1 MIGIA
6 DAAPQGHARATRWP
20 HFTMRYGTALLVAL
34 GAPALVTLL
43 AFTNV
48 RTVVP
53 GLLYVVAIILAT
65 AVGGRIGGLVAVV
78 ASAYPFFHYFASR
91 YDREQV
97 NAEGAT
103 ALIVF
108 VVAALF
114 GSEVLGRERAARER
128 AEHAVRESESALDR
142 ATRLQHVADALS
154 TAHSPQEVLDA
165 VLTEGVRVA
174 GARGG
179 LIATLSDDGES
190 LEVIAS
196 RGYDL
201 KWIEPFR
208 QFPVHGDFP
217 LSEAVRTGEGVFL
230 RSEAERDERYPEL
243 VGRSQPGYGLVC
255 VPLVGERGTIGGLVF
270 SFSTDQDFPPERRA
284 LKIALGRQAALA
296 LERARFSAA
305 ERSLRERLSFLGEA
319 TALLTSSLELERTL
333 ERLTELAVPLR
344 ADWCAISMLVEE
356 TGEIEQLVV
365 AHQDPERK
373 RWAESMRARSR
384 TIRIDDE
391 FDLTAQVIRTA
402 EPVFLRE
409 VPQELLDEA
418 ARRDPNA
425 AEALEHISIRS
436 AITVPLVSGART
448 FGALT
453 LVAESRELE
462 DSEFEL
468 AQELAARAAI
478 AVDNAQLYR
487 EAERRAEAALAL
499 AYVGDGVVLLDR
511 DGRVRFWNSAAA
523 AITGVPE
530 ADAVGRHP
538 AEVVPAWEA
547 LIRLAE
553 LADAA
558 TPERARPVTVPI
570 ETASGDRW
578 VAVTGVAFDEG
589 VVYAL
594 RDVTDEQALER
605 ARSDF
610 VATAS
615 HELRTPL
622 AAVYGAARTLRR
634 TDIEIPAEQ
643 HDRFLDIIVSETE
656 RLTAI
661 VSQILLA
668 GQLEDGR
675 VDVTTTATDLRSLAE
690 SVLDSARLRA
700 PERIG
705 LRLEQDGG
713 SSVALADEDKLRQV
727 LVNLLDNAIKYSPDG
742 GDVAIELAAG
752 QGRVRLTVR
761 DRGLGIPVAEQER
774 IFEKFYRLDPNMTR
788 GIGGTG
794 LGLYICRELVRRL
807 DGRIWVEPNGR
818 KGSMFIVEIPAVKQP
833 AQRRV
838 KTAA

>member
-1 MIGIA
+1 MIV
-6 DAAPQGHARATRWP
+6 DTAPRGHARAARWP
-20 HFTMRYGTALLVAL
+20 HLTMRWGTAMAVAL

-43 AFTNV
+43 AFTSV

-65 AVGGRIGGLVAVV
+65 VVGGRLGGLTAVA
-78 ASAYPFFHYFASR
+78 ASAFPFFYFFASR
-91 YDREQV
+91 YDRTEL

-103 ALIVF
+103 ALVVF
-108 VVAALF
+108 IVAALF

-128 AEHAVRESESALDR
+128 AERAVRESESALDA
-142 ATRLQHVADALS
+142 ATRLQGVADALS
-154 TAHSPQEVLDA
+154 TAHTPQEVLDA
-165 VLTEGVRVA
+165 VLTEGVRA
-174 GARGG
+174 AEARGG
-179 LIATLSDDGES
+179 LIATVSEDGEW

-196 RGYDL
+196 RGYDPR
-201 KWIEPFR
+201 WIEPFR
-208 QFPVHGDFP
+208 RFPVNGNFP
-217 LSEAVRTGEGVFL
+217 LSEAVRTGEGVFIS
-230 RSEAERDERYPEL
+230 SEAERDERYPEL
-243 VGRSQPGYGLVC
+243 MGRSQPGHGLVC
-255 VPLVGERGTIGGLVF
+255 VPLVGERRTIGGLVF
-270 SFSTDQDFPPERRA
+270 SFPTDQDFSPQRRA

-305 ERSLRERLSFLGEA
+305 EQTLRERLAFLGEA
-319 TALLTSSLELERTL
+319 TALLTSSLELGRTL
-333 ERLTELAVPLR
+333 ERLTQLAVPLL
-344 ADWCAISMLVEE
+344 ADWCSISMLVEE
-356 TGEIEQLVV
+356 TGEIEQVVV
-365 AHQDPERK
+365 AHQDPERM
-373 RWAESMRARSR
+373 RWAEAMRERSR

-418 ARRDPNA
+418 VRRDPNA
-425 AEALEHISIRS
+425 AEALEEISIRS
-436 AITVPLVSGART
+436 AITVPLLAGERT

-453 LVAESRELE
+453 LVAETRELE
-462 DSEFEL
+462 DSEFKL

-478 AVDNAQLYR
+478 AVENARLYS

-530 ADAVGRHP
+530 AAVVGWHP
-538 AEVVPAWEA
+538 EAVVPTWKA
-547 LIRLAE
+547 LTRMAE

-558 TPERARPVTVPI
+558 APERARSVTVPI

-594 RDVTDEQALER
+594 RDVSDEQALER

-634 TDIEIPAEQ
+634 TDIEIPADQ
-643 HDRFLDIIVSETE
+643 RDRFLEIIVSETE

-668 GQLEDGR
+668 GQLEEGR
-675 VDVTTTATDLRSLAE
+675 VDVTTTATDLRPLAE

-700 PERIG
+700 PETVE
-705 LRLEQDGG
+705 LRLEQNGAPA
-713 SSVALADEDKLRQV
+713 VALADEDKLRQV

-742 GDVAIELAAG
+742 GDVVVELAG
-752 QGRVRLTVR
+752 GHGRARLCVR
-761 DRGLGIPVAEQER
+761 DRGLGIPSGEQER
-774 IFEKFYRLDPNMTR
+774 IFEKFYRLDPALTR
-788 GIGGTG
+788 GVGGSG
-794 LGLYICRELVRRL
+794 LGLFISRELVTRM
-807 DGRIWVEPNGR
+807 G
-818 KGSMFIVEIPAVKQP
+818 GSLTVRSQPGEGAAFVVDLPA
-833 AQRRV
+833 A
-838 KTAA
+838 

>member
-1 MIGIA
+1 VIA
-6 DAAPQGHARATRWP
+6 DAAPHGHAKAGRWP
-20 HFTMRYGTALLVAL
+20 HLRLRWGLVVVVAL

-43 AFTNV
+43 ALTSV

-65 AVGGRIGGLVAVV
+65 AVGGRVGGLIAVV
-78 ASAYPFFHYFASR
+78 ASAFPFFYFFASR
-91 YDREQV
+91 YDRNEL

-128 AEHAVRESESALDR
+128 AELAVRQSASALD
-142 ATRLQHVADALS
+142 AAARLQYVADALS
-154 TAHSPQEVLDA
+154 TAHTPQEVLDA
-165 VLTEGVRVA
+165 VLTEGVRA
-174 GARGG
+174 AEARGG
-179 LIATLSDDGES
+179 LIATVSDDGEW

-196 RGYDL
+196 RGYDM
-201 KWIEPFR
+201 KYIEPFLR
-208 QFPVHGDFP
+208 FPVNGNFP
-217 LSEAVRTGEGVFL
+217 LSEAVRTGEGVFIG
-230 RSEAERDERYPEL
+230 SEAERDARYPEL
-243 VGRSQPGYGLVC
+243 IGRSQPGHGLVC

-270 SFSTDQDFPPERRA
+270 SFPTDQEFSPERRA

-305 ERSLRERLSFLGEA
+305 ERTLRERLSFLGEA
-319 TALLTSSLELERTL
+319 TALLTSSLELDRTL
-333 ERLTELAVPLR
+333 ERLTELAVPLL
-344 ADWCAISMLVEE
+344 ADWCTISMLVEE
-356 TGEIEQLVV
+356 TGEIEQVVV

-373 RWAESMRARSR
+373 RWAEEMREGSR

-391 FDLTAQVIRTA
+391 FDLTARVVRTA

-409 VPQELLDEA
+409 IPQELLDEA
-418 ARRDPNA
+418 VRRDPNA
-425 AEALEHISIRS
+425 AQALKEISLRS
-436 AITVPLVSGART
+436 AITVPLVSGERT

-453 LVAESRELE
+453 LVSETRELQ

-478 AVDNAQLYR
+478 AVENARLYR

-499 AYVGDGVVLLDR
+499 AHVGDGVVLLDR

-523 AITGVPE
+523 AITGIPE
-530 ADAVGRHP
+530 GDAVGRHP
-538 AEVVPAWEA
+538 AEVVPKWEE
-547 LIRLAE
+547 LTRPAE

-558 TPERARPVTVPI
+558 APERARPVTVPI

-594 RDVTDEQALER
+594 RDVSDEEALER

-634 TDIEIPAEQ
+634 TDIEIPEEQ
-643 HDRFLDIIVSETE
+643 RDRFLEIIVSETE

-668 GQLEDGR
+668 GQLEEGR
-675 VDVTTTATDLRSLAE
+675 VDVTPSATDLAPLAE
-690 SVLDSARLRA
+690 SVLESARLRA
-700 PERIG
+700 PDEIE
-705 LRLEQDGG
+705 LRLERSRDRA
-713 SSVALADEDKLRQV
+713 VALADEDKLRQV

-742 GDVAIELAAG
+742 GDVTVELNGG
-752 QGRVRLTVR
+752 QGRVRLAVR
-761 DRGLGIPVAEQER
+761 DRGLGIPPGEQER
-774 IFEKFYRLDPNMTR
+774 IFEKFYRLDPALTR
-788 GIGGTG
+788 GVGGSG
-794 LGLYICRELVRRL
+794 LGLFISRELVSRM
-807 DGRIWVEPNGR
+807 G
-818 KGSMFIVEIPAVKQP
+818 GSLTVRSQPGEGAAFVVDLPA
-833 AQRRV
+833 A
-838 KTAA
+838 

>member
-1 MIGIA
+1 
-6 DAAPQGHARATRWP
+6 
-20 HFTMRYGTALLVAL
+20 MRYGTAALVAL

-43 AFTNV
+43 AFTSV

-65 AVGGRIGGLVAVV
+65 VVGGRIGGLVAV
-78 ASAYPFFHYFASR
+78 AACAFPFFYFFASR
-91 YDREQV
+91 YDRDQV

-103 ALIVF
+103 ALAVF
-108 VVAALF
+108 IVAALF

-128 AEHAVRESESALDR
+128 AERAVRESASALDA
-142 ATRLQHVADALS
+142 ATRLQHVADALA
-154 TAHSPQEVLDA
+154 TVHTPQEVLDA
-165 VLTEGVRVA
+165 VLTEGVRA
-174 GARGG
+174 AEARGG
-179 LIATLSDDGES
+179 LIATLSDDGEW

-196 RGYDL
+196 RGYDMRY
-201 KWIEPFR
+201 IEPFR
-208 QFPVHGDFP
+208 RFPVSGNFP
-217 LSEAVRTGEGVFL
+217 LSETVRTGEGVFIG
-230 RSEAERDERYPEL
+230 SEAERDARYPEL
-243 VGRSQPGYGLVC
+243 VGRSQPGHGLVC
-255 VPLVGERGTIGGLVF
+255 VPLVGERGPIGGLVF
-270 SFSTDQDFPPERRA
+270 SFPTDQEFTPERRA

-305 ERSLRERLSFLGEA
+305 EQMLRERLSFLGEA

-333 ERLTELAVPLR
+333 ERLTELAVPLL

-365 AHQDPERK
+365 AHQDPERR
-373 RWAESMRARSR
+373 RWAEAMREQSR
-384 TIRIDDE
+384 KIRIDDE
-391 FDLTAQVIRTA
+391 FDLTARVIRTA
-402 EPVFLRE
+402 EPIFLRE
-409 VPQELLDEA
+409 VPPELLEEA
-418 ARRDPNA
+418 VRRDPNA
-425 AEALEHISIRS
+425 ARALEEISIRS
-436 AITVPLVSGART
+436 AITVPLLSGETT

-453 LVAESRELE
+453 LVAESRQLE

-478 AVDNAQLYR
+478 AVENARLYR

-523 AITGVPE
+523 AITGVRE
-530 ADAVGRHP
+530 AQAVGRHP
-538 AEVVPAWEA
+538 AEVVPAWEG
-547 LIRLAE
+547 LTRLAE
-553 LADAA
+553 LADAE

-594 RDVTDEQALER
+594 RDVSDEQALER

-643 HDRFLDIIVSETE
+643 RDRFLEIIVSETE

-668 GQLEDGR
+668 GQLEEGR
-675 VDVTTTATDLRSLAE
+675 VDVTTSETDLRPLAE

-700 PERIG
+700 PDRIE
-705 LRLEQDGG
+705 LRLEQNGVRA
-713 SSVALADEDKLRQV
+713 VALADEDKLRQV

-742 GDVAIELAAG
+742 GDVTVEVAG
-752 QGRVRLTVR
+752 GHGRVRLAVR
-761 DRGLGIPVAEQER
+761 DRGLGIPPGEQER
-774 IFEKFYRLDPNMTR
+774 IFEKFYRLDPALTR
-788 GIGGTG
+788 GVGGSG
-794 LGLYICRELVRRL
+794 LGLFISRELVSRM
-807 DGRIWVEPNGR
+807 G
-818 KGSMFIVEIPAVKQP
+818 GSLTVRSQPGEGAAFVVDLPA
-833 AQRRV
+833 A
-838 KTAA
+838 

>member
-1 MIGIA
+1 LIA
-6 DAAPQGHARATRWP
+6 DAAPSGHATASRWP
-20 HFTMRYGTALLVAL
+20 HLRLRWGAAALVAL
-34 GAPALVTLL
+34 GAPAVVTLL
-43 AFTNV
+43 AFTSV

-53 GLLYVVAIILAT
+53 GLLYVVAIIIAT
-65 AVGGRIGGLVAVV
+65 VVGGRIGGLVAVV
-78 ASAYPFFHYFASR
+78 ASAFPFFYFFASR
-91 YDREQV
+91 YDRTEL

-128 AEHAVRESESALDR
+128 AELAMLQSASALDA
-142 ATRLQHVADALS
+142 ATRLQYVADALS
-154 TAHSPQEVLDA
+154 TVHTPQEVLDA
-165 VLTEGVRVA
+165 VLTEGVRA
-174 GARGG
+174 AEARGG
-179 LIATLSDDGES
+179 LIATVSDDGEW

-196 RGYDL
+196 RGYDM
-201 KWIEPFR
+201 KYIEPFR
-208 QFPVHGDFP
+208 RFPVSGNYP
-217 LSEAVRTGEGVFL
+217 LSEAVRTGEGVFIG
-230 RSEAERDERYPEL
+230 SEAERDARYPEL
-243 VGRSQPGYGLVC
+243 IGRSQPGHGLVC
-255 VPLVGERGTIGGLVF
+255 VPLIGERGTIGGLVF
-270 SFSTDQDFPPERRA
+270 SFPTDQEFTPERRA

-305 ERSLRERLSFLGEA
+305 ERTLRERLSFLGEA
-319 TALLTSSLELERTL
+319 TALLTSSLELDRTL
-333 ERLTELAVPLR
+333 ARLTELAVPLL
-344 ADWCAISMLVEE
+344 ADWCTISMLVEE
-356 TGEIEQLVV
+356 SGEIEQVVV
-365 AHQDPERK
+365 AHQDPERR
-373 RWAESMRARSR
+373 RWAEDMREHSR

-391 FDLTAQVIRTA
+391 FDLTARVIRTG
-402 EPVFLRE
+402 EPMFLRE
-409 VPQELLDEA
+409 IPQELLDEA
-418 ARRDPNA
+418 VRRDPNA
-425 AEALEHISIRS
+425 ARALEEISLRS
-436 AITVPLVSGART
+436 AITVPLRSGERT

-453 LVAESRELE
+453 LVSETRELE

-478 AVDNAQLYR
+478 AVENARLYR

-523 AITGVPE
+523 AITGVRE

-538 AEVVPAWEA
+538 AEVVSKWEE
-547 LIRLAE
+547 LTRLAE
-553 LADAA
+553 LADAEA
-558 TPERARPVTVPI
+558 PERARSVTVPI

-589 VVYAL
+589 IVYAL
-594 RDVTDEQALER
+594 RDVSDEQALER

-643 HDRFLDIIVSETE
+643 RDRFLEIIVSETE

-668 GQLEDGR
+668 GQLEEGR
-675 VDVTTTATDLRSLAE
+675 VDVTTTATDLQPLAE

-700 PERIG
+700 PEQIE
-705 LRLEQDGG
+705 LRLERNGDRA
-713 SSVALADEDKLRQV
+713 VALADEDKLRQV

-742 GDVAIELAAG
+742 GDVTVELNG
-752 QGRVRLTVR
+752 GHGRVRVAVR
-761 DRGLGIPVAEQER
+761 DRGLGIPPGEQER
-774 IFEKFYRLDPNMTR
+774 IFEKFYRLDPALTR
-788 GIGGTG
+788 GVGGSG
-794 LGLYICRELVRRL
+794 LGLFISRELVSRMGGSLTVRSQPG
-807 DGRIWVEPNGR
+807 DGAAFV
-818 KGSMFIVEIPAVKQP
+818 VDLPA
-833 AQRRV
+833 A
-838 KTAA
+838 

>member
-1 MIGIA
+1 
-6 DAAPQGHARATRWP
+6 
-20 HFTMRYGTALLVAL
+20 
-34 GAPALVTLL
+34 
-43 AFTNV
+43 
-48 RTVVP
+48 
-53 GLLYVVAIILAT
+53 
-65 AVGGRIGGLVAVV
+65 VAVV

-91 YDREQV
+91 YDRNQV

-114 GSEVLGRERAARER
+114 GSEVLGRERTARER
-128 AEHAVRESESALDR
+128 AERAVRESENALDA
-142 ATRLQHVADALS
+142 ATRLQHVADALAK
-154 TAHSPQEVLDA
+154 AHGPQDVLDA

-174 GARGG
+174 EARGG
-179 LIATLSDDGES
+179 LIATLSDDGEW

-208 QFPVHGDFP
+208 RFPVSGNYP

-243 VGRSQPGYGLVC
+243 VGRSQPGHGLVC

-270 SFSTDQDFPPERRA
+270 SFPTDQDFPPERRA

-305 ERSLRERLSFLGEA
+305 EQTLRERLSFLGEA

-333 ERLTELAVPLR
+333 ERLTELAVPLL

-356 TGEIEQLVV
+356 TGEIEQVFV
-365 AHQDPERK
+365 AHQDPERR
-373 RWAESMRARSR
+373 RWAESMRERSR

-391 FDLTAQVIRTA
+391 FDLTARVIRTA

-418 ARRDPNA
+418 VRRDPNA
-425 AEALEHISIRS
+425 AVALEQISIRS
-436 AITVPLVSGART
+436 AITVPLLSGDRT

-453 LVAESRELE
+453 LVAEERELE

-478 AVDNAQLYR
+478 AVENAQLYR

-499 AYVGDGVVLLDR
+499 AYVGDGVVLLDD
-511 DGRVRFWNSAAA
+511 DGRVLFWNSAAA
-523 AITGVPE
+523 AITGVRE
-530 ADAVGRHP
+530 TEAVGRHP
-538 AEVVPAWEA
+538 AEVVPAWEE
-547 LIRLAE
+547 LTRLAE
-553 LADAA
+553 LADAD

-570 ETASGDRW
+570 GTPSGDRW

-634 TDIEIPAEQ
+634 TDIE
-643 HDRFLDIIVSETE
+643 
-656 RLTAI
+656 
-661 VSQILLA
+661 
-668 GQLEDGR
+668 
-675 VDVTTTATDLRSLAE
+675 
-690 SVLDSARLRA
+690 
-700 PERIG
+700 
-705 LRLEQDGG
+705 
-713 SSVALADEDKLRQV
+713 
-727 LVNLLDNAIKYSPDG
+727 
-742 GDVAIELAAG
+742 
-752 QGRVRLTVR
+752 
-761 DRGLGIPVAEQER
+761 
-774 IFEKFYRLDPNMTR
+774 
-788 GIGGTG
+788 
-794 LGLYICRELVRRL
+794 
-807 DGRIWVEPNGR
+807 
-818 KGSMFIVEIPAVKQP
+818 
-833 AQRRV
+833 
-838 KTAA
+838 

>member
-1 MIGIA
+1 MIA
-6 DAAPQGHARATRWP
+6 DAAPQEQAPPRRGRWP
-20 HFTMRYGTALLVAL
+20 RLTMSHAVAAVVAL
-34 GAPALVTLL
+34 GAPGLVTLL
-43 AFTNV
+43 AFTSV
-48 RTVVP
+48 RTVIP
-53 GLLYVVAIILAT
+53 GLLYTVAIILAT
-65 AVGGRIGGLVAVV
+65 AAGGRIGGLTAVAG
-78 ASAYPFFHYFASR
+78 SAYPFFHFFASR
-91 YDREQV
+91 YDSNQL
-97 NAEGAT
+97 NGEGAT
-103 ALIVF
+103 ALAVF
-108 VVAALF
+108 ILAAVF
-114 GSEVLGRERAARER
+114 GSEVLRRERAARER
-128 AEHAVRESESALDR
+128 AERAVRASESALDA
-142 ATRLQHVADALS
+142 ATRLQHVADALA
-154 TAHSPQEVLDA
+154 TARTPQDVLDA

-174 GARGG
+174 EARGG
-179 LIATLSDDGES
+179 LIATLSDDGEW

-208 QFPVHGDFP
+208 RFPVAGDYP
-217 LSEAVRTGEGVFL
+217 LSEAVRTGEGVFV

-243 VGRSQPGYGLVC
+243 VGRSQPGHGLVC
-255 VPLVGERGTIGGLVF
+255 VPLVGERGVIGGLVF
-270 SFSTDQDFPPERRA
+270 SFPTDQDFPPDRRA
-284 LKIALGRQAALA
+284 LKIALARQAALA

-305 ERSLRERLSFLGEA
+305 EQALRERLSFLAAA

-333 ERLTELAVPLR
+333 ERLTELAVPQL

-365 AHQDPERK
+365 AHTDPERK
-373 RWAESMRARSR
+373 RWAEEMRERSR
-384 TIRIDDE
+384 TIHVDDE

-425 AEALEHISIRS
+425 AEALREISIQS
-436 AITVPLVSGART
+436 AITLPLRAGEQT

-462 DSEFEL
+462 DSDFEL

-478 AVDNAQLYR
+478 AVDNARLYR

-499 AYVGDGVVLLDR
+499 AYVGDGVILLDQ
-511 DGRVRFWNSAAA
+511 DGRVRFWNAAAA
-523 AITGVPE
+523 AITGVRE

-538 AEVVPAWEA
+538 TEVLPAWEE
-547 LIRLAE
+547 LTRLAE

-558 TPERARPVTVPI
+558 TPARARSVTVPI

-589 VVYAL
+589 IVYAL
-594 RDVTDEQALER
+594 RDVSDEQAFER

-668 GQLEDGR
+668 GQLEEGR
-675 VDVTTTATDLRSLAE
+675 VDMATAATDLSPLVE

-700 PERIG
+700 PDQIE
-705 LRLEQDGG
+705 LRLEQNG
-713 SSVALADEDKLRQV
+713 SPAVALADEDKLRQV
-727 LVNLLDNAIKYSPDG
+727 VVNLLDNAIKYSPDG
-742 GDVAIELAAG
+742 GEVAVELAG
-752 QGRVRLTVR
+752 GHGRVRLTVR
-761 DRGLGIPVAEQER
+761 DHGLGIPPGEQER
-774 IFEKFYRLDPNMTR
+774 IFEKFYRLDPALTR
-788 GIGGTG
+788 GVGGSG
-794 LGLYICRELVRRL
+794 LGLFISRELVSRM
-807 DGRIWVEPNGR
+807 G
-818 KGSMFIVEIPAVKQP
+818 GSLSVRSQPGEGAAFVVDLPA
-833 AQRRV
+833 A
-838 KTAA
+838 